1 MMEVSLEFHLMYN
14 VTDPAAGRKTG
25 SQFGRAATVNGIQY
39 VQVFNNPNRLQMS
52 FFVKMK
58 NSHQDRAI

>member
-1 MMEVSLEFHLMYN
+1 MEVSLEFHLMYN

-39 VQVFNNPNRLQMS
+39 VQVFNNPGRLQMS
-52 FFVKMK
+52 LFGENEK
-58 NSHQDRAI
+58 